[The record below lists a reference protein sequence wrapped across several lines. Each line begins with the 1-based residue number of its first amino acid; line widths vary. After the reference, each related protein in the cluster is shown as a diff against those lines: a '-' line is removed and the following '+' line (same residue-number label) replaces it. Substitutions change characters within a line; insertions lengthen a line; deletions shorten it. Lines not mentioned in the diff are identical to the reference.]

1 MSKLFSAFNAATK
14 KEWIK
19 KITTDLKGADYNEKL
34 VSDAQGI
41 EIAPIYH
48 ANDNTPI
55 FNSSFPDNYPNENNP
70 DPFAITIGRIISETC
85 QGNVTNFSMALTDP
99 DNPGTALASNM
110 GNIPDNCYGNALSFV
125 NETIKQTN
133 AYGDVIK
140 KASDLEIIAL
150 SKAISEVAKILN
162 LKSNKKGELPTHI
175 IRFWETKFIQIKPIK
190 RGGGR
195 RYYRPEDVDL
205 LKGIKNL
212 LYNDGYT
219 IRGVQKVIKENGSKN
234 VLFSNNKANTKLS
247 QKAFTDSENS
257 YISEQNVHTRTG
269 QSLSDNKRKKL
280 MDVMQNLVEL
290 QSKISSK

>member
-1 MSKLFSAFNAATK
+1 M
-14 KEWIK
+14 
-19 KITTDLKGADYNEKL
+19 
-34 VSDAQGI
+34 
-41 EIAPIYH
+41 
-48 ANDNTPI
+48 
-55 FNSSFPDNYPNENNP
+55 
-70 DPFAITIGRIISETC
+70 
-85 QGNVTNFSMALTDP
+85 
-99 DNPGTALASNM
+99 
-110 GNIPDNCYGNALSFV
+110 
-125 NETIKQTN
+125 
-133 AYGDVIK
+133 VIK
-140 KASDLEIIAL
+140 SPEAFRT
-150 SKAISEVAKILN
+150 ISEVSKDL
-162 LKSNKKGELPTHI
+162 SLPQHVL
-175 IRFWETKFIQIKPIK
+175 RFWETKFAQIKPIK

-257 YISEQNVHTRTG
+257 YISDQNVHTRTG

-280 MDVMQNLVEL
+280 MNVMQNLVEL

>member
-1 MSKLFSAFNAATK
+1 M
-14 KEWIK
+14 
-19 KITTDLKGADYNEKL
+19 
-34 VSDAQGI
+34 
-41 EIAPIYH
+41 
-48 ANDNTPI
+48 
-55 FNSSFPDNYPNENNP
+55 
-70 DPFAITIGRIISETC
+70 
-85 QGNVTNFSMALTDP
+85 
-99 DNPGTALASNM
+99 
-110 GNIPDNCYGNALSFV
+110 
-125 NETIKQTN
+125 
-133 AYGDVIK
+133 VIK
-140 KASDLEIIAL
+140 SPEAFRT
-150 SKAISEVAKILN
+150 ISEVSKDL
-162 LKSNKKGELPTHI
+162 SLPQHVL
-175 IRFWETKFIQIKPIK
+175 RFWETKFAQIKPIK

-247 QKAFTDSENS
+247 QKAFTDRENS